1 MMMEKYFRKASKQI
15 VLLFFM
21 NYSSDHVYYLQI
33 SVVTNDVA
41 VNHMIDVE
49 TDEGSN
55 IVIEGVIDNEV
66 ARGGDVE
73 NIVSDGIIPLVDD
86 EIDAVY
92 IEFDF
97 VDDEVEGVMNSDNAE
112 SNPDVEVNIEGVA
125 VGNVETKSLVE
136 FNFVIIKDEE

>member
-1 MMMEKYFRKASKQI
+1 
-15 VLLFFM
+15 M
-21 NYSSDHVYYLQI
+21 NYLNDHVYYLQI

-41 VNHMIDVE
+41 VNHMINVE
-49 TDEGSN
+49 TDEESN
-55 IVIEGVIDNEV
+55 IVIEGVIDNDV
-66 ARGGDVE
+66 ARGGGVE